1 MWASRAP
8 SEHGGWAPRESIPR
22 ERQAEVAASFGT
34 GVECHT
40 ALFMCLVLL
49 SIHYKRGTKPDACSK
64 GNEIKLDFLMRG
76 EARF

>member
-34 GVECHT
+34 GLERH
-40 ALFMCLVLL
+40 AAYNLCLVFL
-49 SIHYKRGTKPDACSK
+49 SIHYKRGTKPDSHSK